1 MISQRC
7 GAIGPM
13 TGVLC
18 WRYMGSLG
26 RTAWEDEER
35 EWSLCMRAAGV
46 HGVLPEDGGGAN
58 REFMGQD

>member
-1 MISQRC
+1 
-7 GAIGPM
+7 
-13 TGVLC
+13 
-18 WRYMGSLG
+18 MGSLG